1 VEQSYGESRKKAI
14 SKISKPPKS
23 TGSGPKGG
31 GAESR
36 GSPAGDAKSAPKIG
50 KPKHGGS
57 APEPEILP
65 TPMFRVPGLED
76 DTQTFK
82 TEYRDDSLPP
92 NIFGVDNF
100 FGMSREEFEETV
112 QMMNEPIP
120 GCVHVQH
127 PMIAN
132 RRKWSVAHQIIYGPA
147 HVTRT
152 FHMMCVD
159 PNAFYSTSIPSR
171 RASWR
176 VAIARLPNRCAIDRM
191 QCHCCIRSICPVHFQ
206 LMLQRH
212 VDSQCLLKKGEE
224 IAHRP
229 TSRQTIVF

>member
-1 VEQSYGESRKKAI
+1 LLNDDAVEQSYGESRKKAI
-14 SKISKPPKS
+14 SKIAKPPKL
-23 TGSGPKGG
+23 GAGGP
-31 GAESR
+31 ESR

-127 PMIAN
+127 PMIAD
-132 RRKWSVAHQIIYGPA
+132 RRNWGLLLIRIYMGLRMLTRA
-147 HVTRT
+147 FHCCVLTRT
-152 FHMMCVD
+152 PSIRPPFHREGLAGALRLPCYPTAALSMH
-159 PNAFYSTSIPSR
+159 SQHIPSTNLAN
-171 RASWR
+171 AS
-176 VAIARLPNRCAIDRM
+176 ATC
-191 QCHCCIRSICPVHFQ
+191 
-206 LMLQRH
+206 
-212 VDSQCLLKKGEE
+212 
-224 IAHRP
+224 
-229 TSRQTIVF
+229 